1 MTKSPQK
8 LPDMPD
14 KNWFHSG
21 CTMLPCSTC
30 QPRTGMQHHSS
41 PRREFPLWNFLLL
54 LTSRCTMPKVNK
66 KLCWPWQNY
75 VFSGKSAHSWAL
87 GWISEH
93 NGGGKSTREG
103 TDAVQH
109 IYTWKCILY
118 PIQWPYINT
127 VVYPTPVKWVPL
139 SRDVRYCF
147 PHKPEC
153 NTSSHSIPWH
163 ALSIPRQLRLKE
175 PLVQSVVFP
184 CDLCCFECLT
194 YTQRYEPPS
203 LCSLMLQ
210 SLEHK
215 SFCQTDLL
223 LISSIVCACC
233 RSVIGCWCV
242 SRLCEEVSGAWLQ
255 PRLSTCTIPPC

>member
-41 PRREFPLWNFLLL
+41 PRREFPLRNFLLL

-163 ALSIPRQLRLKE
+163 ALSIPRQLRLNHWYRALFF
-175 PLVQSVVFP
+175 PVTCVVLNASHTP
-184 CDLCCFECLT
+184 KDM
-194 YTQRYEPPS
+194 S
-203 LCSLMLQ
+203 
-210 SLEHK
+210 
-215 SFCQTDLL
+215 
-223 LISSIVCACC
+223 
-233 RSVIGCWCV
+233 
-242 SRLCEEVSGAWLQ
+242 
-255 PRLSTCTIPPC
+255 PRLSAPWCCNHLNINHSAKLTFY